1 MAKLR
6 LQTRAPDF
14 PEDTN
19 IYRSALHE
27 SILGTDEVDK
37 ETIASEVPVGSDKET
52 CPNCPY

>member
-27 SILGTDEVDK
+27 SILGTDEVDN